1 MKSFAFVLTCFV
13 SSISI
18 AANEEIAVCN
28 MSPILANHSPLPSD
42 FYSDHGV
49 QILNNS
55 SYPMNYKIV
64 YSHEIMNML
73 NDKTT
78 LNVVVNPGQKYVDVK
93 RFTSKKVWDTNGQY
107 YTRSMTIIS
116 MEGKAVARC
125 GNNNY
130 AYVT

>member
-1 MKSFAFVLTCFV
+1 VAM
-13 SSISI
+13 

-28 MSPILANHSPLPSD
+28 MSPILANHSPMPSD

-49 QILNNS
+49 QISNNS

-78 LNVVVNPGQKYVDVK
+78 LNVVVNPGQKYVDIK
-93 RFTSKKVWDTNGQY
+93 RFISKKVWDTNGQY
-107 YTRSMTIIS
+107 YTRSMTIVS
-116 MEGKAVARC
+116 LEGKVVARC